1 MLEHPLP
8 GGEREGGE
16 IHSRHCIHPIWTDR
30 DPMFAYYLQ
39 LGLRSLRRNPML
51 TTLMVM
57 AIGFGVAASMITY
70 SVFRAVS
77 DDPIPNKSSQLF
89 APQIDGWGPQQNDNG
104 EIPGA
109 LNYVD
114 AMALMRAHKASRQ
127 TLIYPVMLSAL
138 GRDADS
144 VPTSAAG
151 YAVTG
156 DFFPMFEVPFLYG
169 SGWNTDEDDHR
180 AADVVLSQ
188 EFNQRMFG
196 GANSV
201 GKEIQFGGNTYRIVG
216 VAKHWNPAPRF
227 YAVWS
232 DDGFSEA
239 PDFYVLLNRML
250 DLHVDSSGRNSCRG
264 NLTFTGWDQWLQS
277 NCIWLMPWVELDTSS
292 DVAQYRQFLTSY
304 ATDQQHAGRFG
315 WPANV
320 RLPDV
325 MEFLTQQNV
334 VPPESRISLIV
345 ALCFFVICL
354 VNTIGLLLA
363 KFMRRAGEI
372 GVRRALGATRRE
384 IYTQYLL
391 EAASVGIA
399 GGLLGLLLT
408 AVGMSAVTLLFD
420 EEIAQLAHMD
430 LSLIALTLLMAILAT
445 VAAAFYPAWRAA
457 QVQPAWQLKSN

>member
-1 MLEHPLP
+1 
-8 GGEREGGE
+8 
-16 IHSRHCIHPIWTDR
+16 
-30 DPMFAYYLQ
+30 MFAYYLQ

-51 TTLMVM
+51 TALMVM

-89 APQIDGWGPQQNDNG
+89 VPEVDGWGPRQNEKG
-104 EIPGA
+104 EPAGA

-138 GRDADS
+138 GHDADS
-144 VPTSAAG
+144 VPTSASG

-156 DFFPMFEVPFLYG
+156 DFFPMFDVPFLYG
-169 SGWNTDEDDHR
+169 SGWSAGDDDSR
-180 AADVVLSQ
+180 AADIVLSE

-201 GKEIQFGGNTYRIVG
+201 GKEIQLGSNMYRIVG

-232 DDGFSEA
+232 DDAFAEPA
-239 PDFYVLLNRML
+239 DFFVLFNRML
-250 DLHVDSSGRNSCRG
+250 DLRVDSSGRNSCRG
-264 NLTFTGWDQWLQS
+264 NLSFTGWDQWLQS
-277 NCIWLMPWVELDTSS
+277 NCVWLMPWVELDTSS
-292 DVAQYRQFLTSY
+292 DAAQYQQFLSSY
-304 ATDQQHAGRFG
+304 ATDQRHAGRFG
-315 WPANV
+315 WPANI
-320 RLPDV
+320 RLLDV
-325 MEFLTQQNV
+325 MQFMAQQNV
-334 VPPESRISLIV
+334 VPQESRISLIV

-399 GGLLGLLLT
+399 GGVLGLLLT
-408 AVGMSAVTLLFD
+408 AAGMSAVTLLFD

-430 LSLIALTLLMAILAT
+430 VSLVALTLLMAVLAT